1 MKKLQYSIVIV
12 LMALLMCPSAYAQN
26 GRDARNRTAAT
37 IIADG
42 LAQLPAKDATVFNT
56 VMNEIASTGA
66 DGVASLAGMLV
77 PATEGKN
84 ATVEYALS
92 GLAAY
97 VTAPGNEA
105 LRDNVRKGLWK
116 ALPQCQDVTNAA
128 FLVSLMQT
136 CGTKEDVDMFAQYGF
151 LKAVPDNKVLLDA
164 AVRAIIGIKG
174 SEDAIL
180 KAVKASAAQP
190 DASLAYMVEK
200 KQLAEAEPVLLGWLA
215 NSNAPK
221 GAIYSALAT
230 MGSTASVPVL
240 AKAAKE
246 AGYDGEPTNATQSYF
261 NLLKKLVANGGADG
275 AKLAVKQAKKLW
287 KQDQPANVHG
297 AALQVL
303 TDAMGVDALPYIYK
317 DLKSDCIEVRNA
329 ALQNICEYADDNVCA
344 SIAAKADK
352 IGSDAVVDVI
362 NWFGARG
369 QKSEEDWVASYV
381 TSDKATD
388 AVREAAIHAAGLLG
402 GEKSLAALASQLG
415 TRFDGAATA
424 ALSTFNGDANGALAA
439 ALAGSADVQK
449 AVLPLVAK
457 RRIAAAKEQVFALLN
472 SDDADVSK
480 AAYAALSGVTR
491 AEDFGRLADLAEKA
505 KGDTRTTLQKAL
517 LSAVATE
524 PADKQYELVS
534 GRIGKAADKALYYPL
549 LAQVG
554 NASAINSLMEG
565 YKNGNADAAFDA
577 LLKVNNP
584 SVIDKLFS
592 VAADKGRA
600 DAALSRALPL
610 IQSADFTDVRKFRY
624 FEDALALQPSASVA
638 NKFVEA
644 LGTVPMPSALDL
656 AVKYL
661 DSKDNAMSAAD
672 AVKTIVAKASEP
684 MGGEA
689 VKAAL
694 VKAQDVFRA
703 AMKNDPDAGY
713 AVDEISG
720 IIEKLPAESTSLIS
734 ELTPEEKKEGFVML
748 FDGTNLDQ
756 WQGNLENYT
765 VIDGTIYV
773 DAAYGS
779 GGNLYTKKKYSDF
792 VYRFEFQYMVEGVN
806 NGVGIRTP
814 MNVDAAYEG
823 MEIQI
828 LDHDAPIYRGL
839 REYQQ
844 HGSVY
849 GIIPAKRV
857 KFGELGTWNT
867 EEIRAIGDHITVTV
881 NGEVILDG
889 NIREAC
895 KGHNVAPEGQ
905 QNEYTVDHLSHPG
918 LFNKDGYISF
928 CGHGT
933 GIKFRNIRI
942 KDMSKKRK

>member
-1 MKKLQYSIVIV
+1 MKKFQYSLII
-12 LMALLMCPSAYAQN
+12 LLLTLLMVPAANAQN
-26 GRDARNRTAAT
+26 VRDGRNRTATT

-42 LAQLPAKDATVFNT
+42 LAQLPAKDVTVFNN
-56 VMNEIASTGA
+56 VMKEIASTGA

-200 KQLAEAEPVLLGWLA
+200 KQIAEAEPVLLGWLA

-230 MGSTASVPVL
+230 VGTKASLPVL

-261 NLLKKLVANGGADG
+261 NLLKKLVANGNADE
-275 AKLAVKQAKKLW
+275 AKVAVKQAKKLW
-287 KQDQPANVHG
+287 KQEQPANVHG
-297 AALQVL
+297 AALEVL
-303 TDAMGVDALPYIYK
+303 TTAMGADALPYIYK

-329 ALQNICEYADDNVCA
+329 ALLNICEYADADVCA

-352 IGSDAVVDVI
+352 IGPKAVADVV
-362 NWFGARG
+362 NWLGARRQNSLEG
-369 QKSEEDWVASYV
+369 WIAGHVA
-381 TSDKATD
+381 D
-388 AVREAAIHAAGLLG
+388 ADDTVAEAAIHAAGLIG
-402 GEKSLAALASQLG
+402 GEQSLK
-415 TRFDGAATA
+415 
-424 ALSTFNGDANGALAA
+424 ALAA
-439 ALAGSADVQK
+439 QLGGQHSQAAEAALTTFKGSANDALVAALDGSADVQK
-449 AVLPLVAK
+449 AVLPLVGL
-457 RRIAAAKEQVFALLN
+457 RRIAAAKDKVFALLN
-472 SDDADVSK
+472 SDNADVSK
-480 AAYAALSGVTR
+480 AAYASLPGVTR
-491 AEDFGRLADLAEKA
+491 TGDFGRLADLAEKA
-505 KGDTRTTLQKAL
+505 KGDSRAALQKAL
-517 LSAVATE
+517 LSAIAAE

-534 GRIGKAADKALYYPL
+534 DRIGKAADKALYYPL

-554 NASAINSLMEG
+554 NGNAIAALMDG
-565 YKNGNADAAFDA
+565 YKNGNADAAFNA
-577 LLKVNNP
+577 LLQVKGTG
-584 SVIDKLFS
+584 VIDELFT
-592 VAADKGRA
+592 VAADKNRT
-600 DAALSRALPL
+600 DAALSRVLPL
-610 IQSADFTDVRKFRY
+610 IQSADYTDVRKFRL
-624 FEDALALQPSASVA
+624 FNDAIELNPSAAVRGRFIEALA
-638 NKFVEA
+638 
-644 LGTVPMPSALDL
+644 GTPMPSALDL
-656 AVKYL
+656 AAKYL
-661 DSKDNAMSAAD
+661 DDKDNAFSAAT
-672 AVKTIVAKASEP
+672 AVKDIVAKAKEP
-684 MGGEA
+684 MGGDA
-689 VKAAL
+689 VKAVL
-694 VKAQDVFRA
+694 TKAQNVFREQA
-703 AMKNDPDAGY
+703 KTNPDAGY

-720 IIEKLPAESTSLIS
+720 MIEKLPAEGTSLIS

-792 VYRFEFQYMVEGVN
+792 IYRFEFQFMVEGVN

-814 MNVDAAYEG
+814 MDCDAAYEG

-828 LDHDAPIYRGL
+828 LDHDCPIYRGL

-857 KFGELGTWNT
+857 KFPELGTWNT

-895 KGHNVAPEGQ
+895 KGHNVAPDGGE
-905 QNEYTVDHLSHPG
+905 NTYTVDHLNHPG

-933 GIKFRNIRI
+933 GVKFRNIRI